1 MQGKNKLL
9 FILVLVVIFILAMNS
24 NVLGNRKTIPFNV
37 SDSDKGIAQG
47 RTRYISNEYI
57 DTLEENSKWNT
68 SLREELRKSIEKGE
82 GQGMY
87 IIYMSNARLKEI
99 KRSVKNNGYIISRN
113 MNKQLAESW

>member
-1 MQGKNKLL
+1 MQGENKLL
-9 FILVLVVIFILAMNS
+9 FILVLIFIVTMNS
-24 NVLGNRKTIPFNV
+24 SVLGNGKTVPFNG
-37 SDSDKGIAQG
+37 SDSDKAIVQG

-57 DTLEENSKWNT
+57 NTLEENSKWNT
-68 SLREELRKSIEKGE
+68 SLREKLKESLEKEE

-87 IIYMSNARLKEI
+87 IIYMSNAQLKEI